1 MIGKVK
7 TGKSFAGCIRY
18 NLEREEATILHA
30 EGIRTDSIPHIIN
43 DFNMQRKMNPELG
56 QAVGHIVLS
65 WSLQDKEKLSPDAMT
80 DNAKEYLQKMKIA
93 DTQFLVVQHHD
104 REHPHIHI
112 VYNRVNNE
120 AKTISDQYQ
129 RKRNAEVCKQLTL
142 KHGYHMGQGKAQ
154 VNRPR
159 LTGADKIK
167 YQIYDT
173 IKENLAQA
181 TTWSELESLLNRQG
195 IELHYK
201 YKGGTTE
208 VQGISFSKDG
218 LKLKG
223 SEIDRSLSYGKLN
236 QLLANNLIS
245 SQRQG
250 SNIGILTTLNKEP
263 VKKTYLKP
271 PQATNYLKPKNTGKP
286 LLESLL
292 TITPHDYP
300 PIIKE
305 EKKKKRKHQGLSL

>member
-18 NLEREEATILHA
+18 NLEREEATILYA

-65 WSLQDKEKLSPDAMT
+65 WSVHDKGKLSPDAMAQH
-80 DNAKEYLQKMKIA
+80 AKVYLQKMKIS

-120 AKTISDQYQ
+120 AKTISDRYQ

-142 KHGYHMGQGKAQ
+142 KHGYHMAKGKSQ
-154 VNRPR
+154 VNRAR

-167 YQIYDT
+167 YQLYDAV
-173 IKENLAQA
+173 KGASVQAKNWDELENL
-181 TTWSELESLLNRQG
+181 LKRHG
-195 IELHYK
+195 IELQYK
-201 YKGGTTE
+201 YKGETAE
-208 VQGISFSKDG
+208 IQGISFCKDG

-223 SEIDRSLSYGKLN
+223 SEIDRSLSYGRIN
-236 QLLANNLIS
+236 QQISNNHFS
-245 SQRQG
+245 SQRQTSHAG
-250 SNIGILTTLNKEP
+250 NLSSLKKEP
-263 VKKTYLKP
+263 VKQTYLKP
-271 PQATNYLKPKNTGKP
+271 PPATNYLKPKNTGKSF
-286 LLESLL
+286 LESLL
-292 TITPHDYP
+292 TTTNDYQ
-300 PIIKE
+300 PILKE

>member
-18 NLEREEATILHA
+18 NLERVEATILYA
-30 EGIRTDSIPHIIN
+30 EGIRTDSIQHVIN

-65 WSLQDKEKLSPDAMT
+65 WSVQDKEKLSPDAMT
-80 DNAKEYLQKMKIA
+80 EHAKEYLQKMKIT
-93 DTQFLVVQHHD
+93 DTQFLVVQHED

-129 RKRNAEVCKQLTL
+129 RKRNAKVCKQLTL
-142 KHGYHMGQGKAQ
+142 KHGYHIAKGKAQ
-154 VNRPR
+154 VNRLR

-167 YQIYDT
+167 YQLYDAV
-173 IKENLAQA
+173 KQNSVQAKNWKELENL
-181 TTWSELESLLNRQG
+181 LKRQG

-201 YKGGTTE
+201 YKVGTTE

-236 QLLANNLIS
+236 QEIEKNHHKEQAQHQNPQTFEQEELEVTTEPILSKLLNAS
-245 SQRQG
+245 G
-250 SNIGILTTLNKEP
+250 
-263 VKKTYLKP
+263 Y
-271 PQATNYLKPKNTGKP
+271 
-286 LLESLL
+286 
-292 TITPHDYP
+292 
-300 PIIKE
+300 E
-305 EKKKKRKHQGLSL
+305 EAVDFHFLKRKKGKHTISQGRSL

>member
-18 NLEREEATILHA
+18 NLEREKATILHA
-30 EGIRTDSIPHIIN
+30 EGIRIDSIPHIIN

-65 WSLQDKEKLSPDAMT
+65 WSVQDKERLSPDAMT
-80 DNAKEYLQKMKIA
+80 DHAKEYLKKMKIA
-93 DTQFLVVQHHD
+93 NTQFLVVQHHD

-112 VYNRVNNE
+112 MYNRVNND

-142 KHGYHMGQGKAQ
+142 KYGYHMARGKEQ

-167 YQIYDT
+167 YQLYDA
-173 IKENLAQA
+173 IKGNLTQAKTWKELENL
-181 TTWSELESLLNRQG
+181 LKRQG

-201 YKGGTTE
+201 YKSGTAE
-208 VQGISFSKDG
+208 IQGISFSKDG

-236 QLLANNLIS
+236 RQIEQNHQKESRQQQNPQTFEQDEIEIS
-245 SQRQG
+245 
-250 SNIGILTTLNKEP
+250 TEP
-263 VKKTYLKP
+263 VLTKLLNASGYEESVDFHLLKRKKTKRTIS
-271 PQATNYLKPKNTGKP
+271 QGR
-286 LLESLL
+286 SL
-292 TITPHDYP
+292 
-300 PIIKE
+300 
-305 EKKKKRKHQGLSL
+305 

>member
-18 NLEREEATILHA
+18 NLEREEATILYA
-30 EGIRTDSIPHIIN
+30 EGIRADSIPHIIN
-43 DFNMQRKMNPELG
+43 DFNMQRKMNPDLG

-65 WSLQDKEKLSPDAMT
+65 WSVQDKEKLSPDAMT
-80 DNAKEYLQKMKIA
+80 LHAKEYLQKMKIA

-104 REHPHIHI
+104 REHPHLHI
-112 VYNRVNNE
+112 VYNRVDNE

-142 KHGYHMGQGKAQ
+142 KYGYHMAQGKAQ

-167 YQIYDT
+167 YQLYDA
-173 IKENLAQA
+173 IKQTSVQVKSWKELENL
-181 TTWSELESLLNRQG
+181 LKRQG

-201 YKGGTTE
+201 YKGGTSE

-223 SEIDRSLSYGKLN
+223 SDIDRSLSYGNLS
-236 QLLANNLIS
+236 QLLEQNQQKENQQNRILRLS
-245 SQRQG
+245 SR
-250 SNIGILTTLNKEP
+250 
-263 VKKTYLKP
+263 
-271 PQATNYLKPKNTGKP
+271 
-286 LLESLL
+286 
-292 TITPHDYP
+292 
-300 PIIKE
+300 
-305 EKKKKRKHQGLSL
+305 

>member
-18 NLEREEATILHA
+18 NLERDEATILHA
-30 EGIRTDSIPHIIN
+30 EGIRIDSIPHIIN

-65 WSLQDKEKLSPDAMT
+65 WSVHDKDKLSPDAMSA
-80 DNAKEYLQKMKIA
+80 NAKEYLQKMKIA

-112 VYNRVNNE
+112 VYNRVSNE

-129 RKRNAEVCKQLTL
+129 RRRNAEVCKQLTL
-142 KHGYHMGQGKAQ
+142 KHGYHMAQGKAQ

-159 LTGADKIK
+159 LTGTDKIK
-167 YQIYDT
+167 YQLYDA
-173 IKENLAQA
+173 IKETSAA
-181 TTWSELESLLNRQG
+181 ARSWKELEGLLKQRD
-195 IELHYK
+195 IEINYK
-201 YKGGTTE
+201 YKSGATE
-208 VQGISFSKDG
+208 IQGISFSKDG

-236 QLLANNLIS
+236 QQIEYNHRKEKSQQQNQQTFEQGEIEVIAEPILSKLLNASGYEEAVDFRFLK
-245 SQRQG
+245 R
-250 SNIGILTTLNKEP
+250 
-263 VKKTYLKP
+263 KKTKHTIS
-271 PQATNYLKPKNTGKP
+271 QGR
-286 LLESLL
+286 SL
-292 TITPHDYP
+292 
-300 PIIKE
+300 
-305 EKKKKRKHQGLSL
+305 

>member
-43 DFNMQRKMNPELG
+43 DFNMQRKMNSELG

-65 WSLQDKEKLSPDAMT
+65 WSVQDKGKLNPDTMT
-80 DNAKEYLQKMKIA
+80 EHAKEYLQKMKIV
-93 DTQFLVVQHHD
+93 DTQLIVVQHHD
-104 REHPHIHI
+104 REHPHVHI

-142 KHGYHMGQGKAQ
+142 NHGYHIAQGKAL

-159 LTGADKIK
+159 LTGADRIK
-167 YQIYDT
+167 YQLYDA
-173 IKENLAQA
+173 IKETSVQA
-181 TTWSELESLLNRQG
+181 KTWKELENLLKRQG

-201 YKGGTTE
+201 YRSGTTE
-208 VQGISFSKDG
+208 VQGISFNKDG

-236 QLLANNLIS
+236 QQFEQNQQKVNNQKQNLPNFEQVEIEVTTEPLMEKLLNAS
-245 SQRQG
+245 G
-250 SNIGILTTLNKEP
+250 YEEA
-263 VKKTYLKP
+263 VDFHFLKD
-271 PQATNYLKPKNTGKP
+271 T
-286 LLESLL
+286 
-292 TITPHDYP
+292 
-300 PIIKE
+300 
-305 EKKKKRKHQGLSL
+305 

>member
-18 NLEREEATILHA
+18 NLEREDATILYA
-30 EGIRTDSIPHIIN
+30 EGIRTDSIERIIN

-65 WSLQDKEKLSPDAMT
+65 WSAQDKEKLSPEGMT
-80 DNAKEYLQKMKIA
+80 QHAKEYLQKMKIA
-93 DTQFLVVQHHD
+93 DTQLLVVQHHD

-142 KHGYHMGQGKAQ
+142 KHGYHMAQGKAK

-167 YQIYDT
+167 YQLYDA
-173 IKENLAQA
+173 IKENLVQA
-181 TTWSELESLLNRQG
+181 KSWKELEVLLKRQG

-201 YKGGTTE
+201 CKSGTSE

-223 SEIDRSLSYGKLN
+223 SDIDRSLSYGKIN
-236 QLLANNLIS
+236 QQIEQNYQKEKAQQQPPQTVEQAEIEVTAEPLLAKL
-245 SQRQG
+245 
-250 SNIGILTTLNKEP
+250 LNASGYEEAVDFHFLKR
-263 VKKTYLKP
+263 KKTKH
-271 PQATNYLKPKNTGKP
+271 
-286 LLESLL
+286 
-292 TITPHDYP
+292 TIT
-300 PIIKE
+300 
-305 EKKKKRKHQGLSL
+305 QGRSL

>member
-7 TGKSFAGCIRY
+7 TGKSFAGCIHY

-30 EGIRTDSIPHIIN
+30 EGIRTDSIQHIIR

-65 WSLQDKEKLSPDAMT
+65 WSVQDKEKLSPEAMA
-80 DNAKEYLQKMKIA
+80 DHAKEYLQKMKIA
-93 DTQFLVVQHHD
+93 DTQLLVVQHHD

-112 VYNRVNNE
+112 VYNRVNND

-142 KHGYHMGQGKAQ
+142 KYNYHMAQGKAQ
-154 VNRPR
+154 VNRAR
-159 LTGADKIK
+159 LTGADRIK
-167 YQIYDT
+167 YQLYDA
-173 IKENLAQA
+173 IKETSAQA
-181 TTWSELESLLNRQG
+181 KTWIELANLLTRHG

-201 YKGGTTE
+201 YKGGTAE

-236 QLLANNLIS
+236 QVLTNNLMS
-245 SQRQG
+245 SQKQG
-250 SNIGILTTLNKEP
+250 SNIGNLTTLNKEP

-271 PQATNYLKPKNTGKP
+271 PQVTNYLKPKNTDKP

-292 TITPHDYP
+292 TITPNDYP
-300 PIIKE
+300 NIMKE

>member
-18 NLEREEATILHA
+18 NLEREEATILYA
-30 EGIRTDSIPHIIN
+30 EGIRTDSVLHIIN

-65 WSLQDKEKLSPDAMT
+65 WSAQDKEKLSPEGMT
-80 DNAKEYLQKMKIA
+80 QHAKEYLQKMKIA
-93 DTQFLVVQHHD
+93 DTQLLVVQHHD

-129 RKRNAEVCKQLTL
+129 RKRNAEVCKQMTL
-142 KHGYHMGQGKAQ
+142 KHGYHIAQGKAQ
-154 VNRPR
+154 VNRTQ
-159 LTGADKIK
+159 LTGADRIK
-167 YQIYDT
+167 YQLYDA
-173 IKENLAQA
+173 IKENLVQA
-181 TTWSELESLLNRQG
+181 KTWKDLENLLKRQG

-223 SEIDRSLSYGKLN
+223 SDIDRSLSYGKLN
-236 QLLANNLIS
+236 QQLEQNQQKVNQQKQNLPGFEQVEIEV
-245 SQRQG
+245 
-250 SNIGILTTLNKEP
+250 TPE
-263 VKKTYLKP
+263 
-271 PQATNYLKPKNTGKP
+271 P
-286 LLESLL
+286 LLDKLL
-292 TITPHDYP
+292 NVSGY
-300 PIIKE
+300 E
-305 EKKKKRKHQGLSL
+305 EAVDFHFFKRKKIKHTISQGRTL

>member
-30 EGIRTDSIPHIIN
+30 EGIRTDSIEHIIN
-43 DFNMQRKMNPELG
+43 DFDMQRKMNPELG

-65 WSLQDKEKLSPDAMT
+65 WSVQDKEKLSPDAMT
-80 DNAKEYLQKMKIA
+80 KQAKEYLQKMKIA
-93 DTQFLVVQHHD
+93 ETQFLVVQHHD

-142 KHGYHMGQGKAQ
+142 KHGYHIAQGKVQ
-154 VNRPR
+154 VNRSR
-159 LTGADKIK
+159 LTGEDKIK
-167 YQIYDT
+167 YLLYDA
-173 IKENLAQA
+173 IKENLVQAQ
-181 TTWSELESLLNRQG
+181 TWIELENLLKRQG

-223 SEIDRSLSYGKLN
+223 SDIDRSLSYGKINQQIEKNHRKEIQQKKNLQSFEQVEVETTTEPLLDKLLN
-236 QLLANNLIS
+236 TSGYEEAVDFHFLK
-245 SQRQG
+245 R
-250 SNIGILTTLNKEP
+250 
-263 VKKTYLKP
+263 KKTKHTIS
-271 PQATNYLKPKNTGKP
+271 QGR
-286 LLESLL
+286 SL
-292 TITPHDYP
+292 
-300 PIIKE
+300 
-305 EKKKKRKHQGLSL
+305 